1 MSTSRSMYLF
11 VPEFDIKLLG
21 GGREKGKPP
30 LCLPLKGAEGEMS
43 SEFGVF
49 NS

>member
-30 LCLPLKGAEGEMS
+30 LCLPLKGVEGEQ
-43 SEFGVF
+43 GTVF
-49 NS
+49 ILT